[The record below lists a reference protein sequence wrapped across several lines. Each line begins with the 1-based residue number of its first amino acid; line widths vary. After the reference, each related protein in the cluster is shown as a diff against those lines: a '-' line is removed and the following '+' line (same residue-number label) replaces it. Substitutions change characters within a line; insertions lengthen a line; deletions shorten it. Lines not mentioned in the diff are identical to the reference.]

1 MLKHCKQ
8 VNGSMLSI
16 IVMGAAMKYYLGH
29 ATFKNRFQTS
39 LMLYEIIY
47 NSNWLLNNSSHS
59 KNLVDKRELKRLI
72 TSQLDSVQ
80 VLNVLYWHC

>member
-8 VNGSMLSI
+8 VNSSMLSI
-16 IVMGAAMKYYLGH
+16 IIMGAAMKYYLGH

-47 NSNWLLNNSSHS
+47 NRNRLLNNSTHS
-59 KNLVDKRELKRLI
+59 KILVDANICIKRGVKRL
-72 TSQLDSVQ
+72 
-80 VLNVLYWHC
+80 